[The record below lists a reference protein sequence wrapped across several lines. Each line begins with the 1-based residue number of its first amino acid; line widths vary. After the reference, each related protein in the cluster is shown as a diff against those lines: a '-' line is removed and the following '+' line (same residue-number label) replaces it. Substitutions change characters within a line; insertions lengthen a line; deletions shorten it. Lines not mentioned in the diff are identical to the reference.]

1 MAPMT
6 SIQSQIKDN
15 FCWGCGADNHAGL
28 QLQSRWEDDGTT
40 VARWTPAPEHAA
52 GPRHVV
58 NGGIIATL
66 LDCHGVCTAIADL
79 YRRRVA
85 RSAADPDIWCAT
97 TSMHVDYLRP
107 TPLGP
112 EITLRGAIADG
123 APEGRIAVE
132 CTLEAEGK
140 ERARA
145 RVEVGAG
152 PRRVAAPP
160 GVTSTRACGPG
171 RRR

>member
-6 SIQSQIKDN
+6 SIQSQIKGN

-28 QLQSRWEDDGTT
+28 QLQSWWEDDGTT

-79 YRRRVA
+79 YRQQGREIG
-85 RSAADPDIWCAT
+85 SDPDIWCAT

-112 EITLRGAIADG
+112 EITIRGAIADG
-123 APEGRIAVE
+123 APEDRIAVE

-145 RVEVGAG
+145 RVEAVQV
-152 PRRVAAPP
+152 PDEWRRSP
-160 GVTSTRACGPG
+160 
-171 RRR
+171 